1 MRFAFIAAEKA
12 CYPVALMC
20 RVLKVSRSGYYAWC
34 QRPAAAHTLKD
45 QSLALEVARSTRRA
59 AAAMAVRGFM
69 RNYASAGGVLHASV

>member
-45 QSLALEVARSTRRA
+45 QSLALEVAAIHAES
-59 AAAMAVRGFM
+59 RG
-69 RNYASAGGVLHASV
+69 RDRKSVV